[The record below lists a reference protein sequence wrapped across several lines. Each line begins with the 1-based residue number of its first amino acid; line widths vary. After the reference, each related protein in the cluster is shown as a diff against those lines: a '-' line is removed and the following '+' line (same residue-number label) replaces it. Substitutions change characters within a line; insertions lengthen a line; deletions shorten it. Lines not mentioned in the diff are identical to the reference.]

1 MTLTRSKWMFA
12 SIWLGGAGLVFLIL
26 VVQSLVGRYG
36 SQSEAAW
43 AWYLPTVMPTLSL
56 IIGVLATDFRI
67 AATTT
72 AATTAAAA
80 TTTEAT
86 AVSPDA
92 KVLPVSARGLLWL
105 GVGLS
110 VFYLLLVA
118 VTILAQPFLQD
129 VSPIELMHRSNLW
142 LGPLQGLTAGVLA
155 AFFRSG

>member
-1 MTLTRSKWMFA
+1 MTLTKSKWMFA

-36 SQSEAAW
+36 SQSEDAW

-56 IIGVLATDFRI
+56 IIGVLASDFRTT
-67 AATTT
+67 ATANASATATTATTT
-72 AATTAAAA
+72 AN
-80 TTTEAT
+80 E
-86 AVSPDA
+86 A

>member
-1 MTLTRSKWMFA
+1 MRRSRYEKRGLSRRPSKRPRHGSPASGPGSTRPNA
-12 SIWLGGAGLVFLIL
+12 TAAGA
-26 VVQSLVGRYG
+26 
-36 SQSEAAW
+36 
-43 AWYLPTVMPTLSL
+43 T
-56 IIGVLATDFRI
+56 AT
-67 AATTT
+67 ATT
-72 AATTAAAA
+72 
-80 TTTEAT
+80 
-86 AVSPDA
+86 PDA

-142 LGPLQGLTAGVLA
+142 LGPLQGLAAGVLA

>member
-1 MTLTRSKWMFA
+1 MTLTKSKWMFA

-36 SQSEAAW
+36 SQSEDAW

-67 AATTT
+67 AATASAT
-72 AATTAAAA
+72 ASATA
-80 TTTEAT
+80 TTTTTT
-86 AVSPDA
+86 ANDA

>member
-1 MTLTRSKWMFA
+1 MTLTKSKWVFA
-12 SIWLGGAGLVFLIL
+12 SIWLGGAGLVFLVL
-26 VVQSLVGRYG
+26 VVQSLFGRYG
-36 SQSEAAW
+36 SQSEDAW

-67 AATTT
+67 AATASAT
-72 AATTAAAA
+72 AAGAAG
-80 TTTEAT
+80 AT
-86 AVSPDA
+86 ATPTIANDA
-92 KVLPVSARGLLWL
+92 KILPVSARGLLWL
-105 GVGLS
+105 GIGLS

>member
-12 SIWLGGAGLVFLIL
+12 SIWLGGAGLVFMIL

-36 SQSEAAW
+36 SQSGDAW

-56 IIGVLATDFRI
+56 IIGVLASDFRA
-67 AATTT
+67 AATAAAT
-72 AATTAAAA
+72 AATMP
-80 TTTEAT
+80 AT
-86 AVSPDA
+86 ATDA
-92 KVLPVSARGLLWL
+92 KVLPVPAKGLLWL

>member
-1 MTLTRSKWMFA
+1 MTLTKSKWMFA

-36 SQSEAAW
+36 SQSEDAW

-67 AATTT
+67 AAT
-72 AATTAAAA
+72 ANAAAA
-80 TTTEAT
+80 ASAT
-86 AVSPDA
+86 ATATIATDA

-155 AFFRSG
+155 GFFRSG

>member
-1 MTLTRSKWMFA
+1 MTLTKSKWMFA

-36 SQSEAAW
+36 SQSEDAW

-56 IIGVLATDFRI
+56 IIGVLATDFRVAATANSNSTTP
-67 AATTT
+67 AATTP
-72 AATTAAAA
+72 
-80 TTTEAT
+80 TTT
-86 AVSPDA
+86 DA

-118 VTILAQPFLQD
+118 VTILAQVFLQG

>member
-12 SIWLGGAGLVFLIL
+12 SIWLVGAGLVFLIL

-36 SQSEAAW
+36 AQSEAAW

-56 IIGVLATDFRI
+56 IIGVLASDFRA
-67 AATTT
+67 AAT
-72 AATTAAAA
+72 ANAAAA
-80 TTTEAT
+80 GAT
-86 AVSPDA
+86 ATATTPDA

>member
-1 MTLTRSKWMFA
+1 MTLTKSKWMFA

-36 SQSEAAW
+36 SQSEDAW

-67 AATTT
+67 AATANAT
-72 AATTAAAA
+72 AAAGAA
-80 TTTEAT
+80 TTTTIAT
-86 AVSPDA
+86 DA
-92 KVLPVSARGLLWL
+92 KILPVSARGLLWL

-118 VTILAQPFLQD
+118 VTILAQPFLQG

>member
-12 SIWLGGAGLVFLIL
+12 GIWLGGGGLVFLIL

-36 SQSEAAW
+36 SQSEDAW

-56 IIGVLATDFRI
+56 IIGVLVSDFR
-67 AATTT
+67 T
-72 AATTAAAA
+72 AATASITTA
-80 TTTEAT
+80 TTPNTGT
-86 AVSPDA
+86 DA

-105 GVGLS
+105 GVALS

>member
-1 MTLTRSKWMFA
+1 MTLTKSKWMFA
-12 SIWLGGAGLVFLIL
+12 SIWLVGAGLVFLIL

-36 SQSEAAW
+36 AQSEAAW

-56 IIGVLATDFRI
+56 IIGVLASDFR
-67 AATTT
+67 AAATAMAATTGPTTT
-72 AATTAAAA
+72 AAT
-80 TTTEAT
+80 
-86 AVSPDA
+86 PDA

>member
-1 MTLTRSKWMFA
+1 MTLTKSKWLFA
-12 SIWLGGAGLVFLIL
+12 SIWLGGAGLVFLLL

-36 SQSEAAW
+36 SQSEDAW

-56 IIGVLATDFRI
+56 IIGVLATDFRV
-67 AATTT
+67 AATANAPAAASATTT
-72 AATTAAAA
+72 IAT
-80 TTTEAT
+80 
-86 AVSPDA
+86 DA
-92 KVLPVSARGLLWL
+92 KILPVSARGLLWL

-118 VTILAQPFLQD
+118 VTILAQPFLQG

>member
-1 MTLTRSKWMFA
+1 MTLTRSRWMFA
-12 SIWLGGAGLVFLIL
+12 GIWLGGAGLVFLIL

-36 SQSEAAW
+36 PQSEDAW

-56 IIGVLATDFRI
+56 IIGVLATDFRV
-67 AATTT
+67 AAS
-72 AATTAAAA
+72 AAAAA
-80 TTTEAT
+80 TTTTGTPA
-86 AVSPDA
+86 ASPDA
-92 KVLPVSARGLLWL
+92 NILPVAARGLLWL
-105 GVGLS
+105 GVALS

-118 VTILAQPFLQD
+118 VTILAQPFLQG

>member
-1 MTLTRSKWMFA
+1 MTLTKSKWVFA

-56 IIGVLATDFRI
+56 IIGVLVNDFR
-67 AATTT
+67 AGPTG
-72 AATTAAAA
+72 
-80 TTTEAT
+80 
-86 AVSPDA
+86 A
-92 KVLPVSARGLLWL
+92 KVLPVSAKGLFWM

-110 VFYLLLVA
+110 SFYLLLVA
-118 VTILAQPFLQD
+118 VTILVQPFLQD

>member
-1 MTLTRSKWMFA
+1 MTLTKSKWMFA

-36 SQSEAAW
+36 SQSEDAW

-56 IIGVLATDFRI
+56 IIGVLASDFRT
-67 AATTT
+67 AATASATTT
-72 AATTAAAA
+72 AATT
-80 TTTEAT
+80 T
-86 AVSPDA
+86 ANDA

-105 GVGLS
+105 GMGLS
-110 VFYLLLVA
+110 IFYLVLVA

>member
-1 MTLTRSKWMFA
+1 MTLTRSKWLFA
-12 SIWLGGAGLVFLIL
+12 SVWLGGAGLVFMIL

-36 SQSEAAW
+36 SQSEDAW
-43 AWYLPTVMPTLSL
+43 AWFLPTVMPTLSL
-56 IIGVLATDFRI
+56 IIGVLVSDFRS
-67 AATTT
+67 AK
-72 AATTAAAA
+72 
-80 TTTEAT
+80 
-86 AVSPDA
+86 PDRQP
-92 KVLPVSARGLLWL
+92 LPVSARGLLWL

-142 LGPLQGLTAGVLA
+142 LGPLQGVTAGVLA

>member
-1 MTLTRSKWMFA
+1 MTLTKSKWMFA

-36 SQSEAAW
+36 SQSEDAW

-56 IIGVLATDFRI
+56 IIGVLASDFRI
-67 AATTT
+67 AAT
-72 AATTAAAA
+72 
-80 TTTEAT
+80 AT
-86 AVSPDA
+86 ANSTTSTTNADA

-118 VTILAQPFLQD
+118 VTILAQPFLQG

>member
-1 MTLTRSKWMFA
+1 MTLTKSKWMFA
-12 SIWLGGAGLVFLIL
+12 SIWLVGAGLVFLIL

-36 SQSEAAW
+36 AQSEAAW

-67 AATTT
+67 AATANATAAASAT
-72 AATTAAAA
+72 AATTIP
-80 TTTEAT
+80 T
-86 AVSPDA
+86 DA
-92 KVLPVSARGLLWL
+92 KILPVSARGLLWL

>member
-1 MTLTRSKWMFA
+1 MTLTKSKWMFA

-36 SQSEAAW
+36 SQSEDAW

-67 AATTT
+67 AATANATAAAG
-72 AATTAAAA
+72 AATTIA
-80 TTTEAT
+80 T
-86 AVSPDA
+86 DA
-92 KVLPVSARGLLWL
+92 KILPVSARGLLWL

-118 VTILAQPFLQD
+118 VTILAQPFLQG

>member
-1 MTLTRSKWMFA
+1 MTLTKSKWMFA

-36 SQSEAAW
+36 SQSEDAW

-56 IIGVLATDFRI
+56 IIGVLATDFRV
-67 AATTT
+67 AATANATAAASATTT
-72 AATTAAAA
+72 TAN
-80 TTTEAT
+80 
-86 AVSPDA
+86 DA

>member
-1 MTLTRSKWMFA
+1 MTLTKSKWMFA

-56 IIGVLATDFRI
+56 IIGVLATDFRV
-67 AATTT
+67 AAT
-72 AATTAAAA
+72 ANAAAA
-80 TTTEAT
+80 ASSNAT
-86 AVSPDA
+86 ATIATDA
-92 KVLPVSARGLLWL
+92 KILPVSARGLLWL

>member
-1 MTLTRSKWMFA
+1 MTLTKSKWVFA
-12 SIWLGGAGLVFLIL
+12 SIWLGGAGLVFTIL

-36 SQSEAAW
+36 AQSQEAW

-56 IIGVLATDFRI
+56 IIGVLVSDFR
-67 AATTT
+67 T
-72 AATTAAAA
+72 AKA
-80 TTTEAT
+80 
-86 AVSPDA
+86 DA
-92 KVLPVSARGLLWL
+92 LPLPVSARGLLWL
-105 GVGLS
+105 GIGLS

-118 VTILAQPFLQD
+118 VTILAQPFVQD

>member
-1 MTLTRSKWMFA
+1 MTLTKSKWMFA
-12 SIWLGGAGLVFLIL
+12 SIWLVGAGLVFLIL

-36 SQSEAAW
+36 AQSEAAW

-56 IIGVLATDFRI
+56 IIGVLASDFR
-67 AATTT
+67 T
-72 AATTAAAA
+72 AATATPTAAAA
-80 TTTEAT
+80 TAN
-86 AVSPDA
+86 DA
-92 KVLPVSARGLLWL
+92 RVLPVSARGLLWL

-118 VTILAQPFLQD
+118 VTILAQPFLQG